1 MRNERGFRAVSEA
14 KRGKPLHPDF
24 KKKQDFKESIKHNGC
39 SQRMTAFLLQKKGVN
54 YMSGIIFSQA
64 SGLNDSVFG
73 KSQEPIKSMITAGV
87 ESFEETSLLSKIFY
101 MDKTKNFA
109 EKYATMTSLGNFQD
123 VGENGPTPQDGFQ
136 EGFCKVIEPSTWK
149 LGFSITAE
157 MMEDNKIGDI
167 SNAAKRFTTS
177 YGRTREQF
185 GAALL
190 SNGHNAKMKWGK
202 KEYSI
207 TCADGKPFFFKEH
220 PSKVDGV
227 SLKQSN
233 LFKGAFSVLT
243 LDAVQEAMQDFK
255 DDKGNLL
262 NVKPDTIIIPNS
274 GPLKRAVLAAVG
286 SELDPRSNNNA
297 WNFQC
302 GLWNVLVW
310 AELPKTIG
318 GEPYFILM
326 DSDYMQQYECMPWL
340 DRIKLKVDSYI
351 DHNTDANVFKGR
363 SRFAAGFNNWRGA
376 ALCGAGLTGGTDLT
390 TLNA

>member
-1 MRNERGFRAVSEA
+1 
-14 KRGKPLHPDF
+14 
-24 KKKQDFKESIKHNGC
+24 
-39 SQRMTAFLLQKKGVN
+39 
-54 YMSGIIFSQA
+54 MSGIIFSQA

-87 ESFEETSLLSKIFY
+87 ESFEETSLLDKIFY

-123 VGENGPTPQDGFQ
+123 VGENGATPQDSFQ

-190 SNGHNAKMKWGK
+190 SHGHESTMTWNGK
-202 KEYSI
+202 KYSI

-220 PSKVDGV
+220 PSKVSGV

-318 GEPYFILM
+318 RQALLH
-326 DSDYMQQYECMPWL
+326 SDGQRL
-340 DRIKLKVDSYI
+340 
-351 DHNTDANVFKGR
+351 H
-363 SRFAAGFNNWRGA
+363 AAVRMH
-376 ALCGAGLTGGTDLT
+376 ALAGQNQAEGGQLH
-390 TLNA
+390 

>member
-1 MRNERGFRAVSEA
+1 
-14 KRGKPLHPDF
+14 
-24 KKKQDFKESIKHNGC
+24 
-39 SQRMTAFLLQKKGVN
+39 
-54 YMSGIIFSQA
+54 MSGITFSVA
-64 SGLNDSVFG
+64 SGVNDSVFG
-73 KSQEPIKSMITAGV
+73 KSQEPIKSMITSGV
-87 ESFEETSLLSKIFY
+87 EAWEETSLLDKIFY

-109 EKYATMTSLGNFQD
+109 EKYATMTALGNFQD
-123 VGENGPTPQDGFQ
+123 VGENGATPQDSFE

-157 MMEDNKIGDI
+157 AIEDHKIGDI
-167 SNAAKRFTTS
+167 TNGAKRFTTS

-185 GAALL
+185 GAHLL
-190 SNGHNAKMKWGK
+190 ASGHLSTMKWGNK
-202 KEYSI
+202 TYSI
-207 TCADGKPFFFKEH
+207 TCADKKPMFSEAH
-220 PSKVDGV
+220 PSKTQGTK
-227 SLKQSN
+227 LLQSN
-233 LFKGAFSVLT
+233 LFKGEFSVAVM
-243 LDAVQEAMQDFK
+243 DAVQEAMQDFK

-310 AELPKTIG
+310 GELPKTING
-318 GEPYFILM
+318 KPYFIMM
-326 DSDYMQQYECMPWL
+326 DSKYMQEYECMPWL

-351 DHNTDANVFKGR
+351 DHNNHANVFSGR

-376 ALCGAGLTGGTDLT
+376 ALCGLGFANGTDLT
-390 TLNA
+390 DLEG

>member
-1 MRNERGFRAVSEA
+1 
-14 KRGKPLHPDF
+14 
-24 KKKQDFKESIKHNGC
+24 
-39 SQRMTAFLLQKKGVN
+39 MTAFLLQKKGVKN
-54 YMSGIIFSQA
+54 MSGIIFSQA
-64 SGLNDSVFG
+64 SGLNDGVFG

-123 VGENGPTPQDGFQ
+123 VGENGATPQDSFQ

-190 SNGHNAKMKWGK
+190 SNGHNAKMKWNK

-274 GPLKRAVLAAVG
+274 GPLKREVLAAVG
-286 SELDPRSNNNA
+286 SELDPRNNNNA

-318 GEPYFILM
+318 GKPYFILM

-351 DHNTDANVFKGR
+351 DHNTHANVFSGR

-376 ALCGAGLTGGTDLT
+376 ALCGEGLTGGTDLT
-390 TLNA
+390 TLV